1 MLYLDYAKPVKGG
14 YILNFFADKVEDMES
29 ITGGKEFVTKNG
41 TNYGVPL
48 KGSTVVIT
56 APDKEK
62 KTFVLDENGEWNEG
76 GLDPNQFYTKEAADE
91 KFMEKVGGSIT
102 GDLTVGGNLVVNGKT
117 TTVESENLA
126 VKDKLIEVAAGN
138 TAKLAAPAG
147 VFVPKYDGTNSGA
160 LVFDGDGIAYV
171 GDVVLDA
178 KGDIDVTKSDLA
190 ALAVKKDIP
199 TDYLVGGEQTT
210 TSAADGGAN
219 VFTFTK
225 ADGKTAT
232 FTVKN
237 GSKGSTGAKGEQGP
251 TGPAG
256 PTGPKGATGETG
268 AAGAKGDKG
277 DIGPQGPRGATGAT
291 GAAAGFGTPT
301 ATIDNATGVPSVT
314 VTASGEDTAKVFAF
328 AFKNLKGEKGEQGPA
343 GEKGATGPAGPT
355 GAAGAAGAK
364 GDVGPAGE
372 KGATGDAA
380 GFGTPTAS
388 VDSNVGTPSVTV
400 TASGPDT
407 AKVFA
412 FAFKNLKGA
421 AGAKGDAG
429 AKGEPGAAGAKGDTG
444 ASVTAIKLIK
454 DASGA
459 ITGGTATLSD
469 GTSVAITVTTAE
481 A

>member
-1 MLYLDYAKPVKGG
+1 MLYLDYAKPVDGG

-29 ITGGKEFVTKNG
+29 ITGGKEFITKNG

-91 KFMEKVGGSIT
+91 KFMEKAGGSIT

-138 TAKLAAPAG
+138 AAKLAAPAG
-147 VFVPKYDGTNSGA
+147 LVVPKYDGTNSGA

-171 GDVVLDA
+171 GDVVLNE
-178 KGDIDVTKSDLA
+178 KGDIDVSRSDLA

-199 TDYLVGGEQTT
+199 TDYLVGGEQTA
-210 TSAADGGAN
+210 TSEDDGGAN

-237 GSKGSTGAKGEQGP
+237 GSRGAIGPAGPAGAKGEQGEQGP

-256 PTGPKGATGETG
+256 AKGETGEAGPQGAVGPTGPKG
-268 AAGAKGDKG
+268 DKG
-277 DIGPQGPRGATGAT
+277 DEGPTGPQGP
-291 GAAAGFGTPT
+291 
-301 ATIDNATGVPSVT
+301 
-314 VTASGEDTAKVFAF
+314 
-328 AFKNLKGEKGEQGPA
+328 KGDA
-343 GEKGATGPAGPT
+343 
-355 GAAGAAGAK
+355 GAAGAAGAAGPK
-364 GDVGPAGE
+364 GDAGPQGPIGPTGPKGDQGETGPA
-372 KGATGDAA
+372 
-380 GFGTPTAS
+380 
-388 VDSNVGTPSVTV
+388 
-400 TASGPDT
+400 
-407 AKVFA
+407 
-412 FAFKNLKGA
+412 GA
-421 AGAKGDAG
+421 AGAKGA
-429 AKGEPGAAGAKGDTG
+429 TG
-444 ASVTAIKLIK
+444 AHVTGITLTK
-454 DASGA
+454 DSTGA
-459 ITGGTATLSD
+459 ITGGTASLSD
-469 GTSVAITVTTAE
+469 GTSVPITVTVAE

>member
-1 MLYLDYAKPVKGG
+1 MLYLDYAKPVEGG

-29 ITGGKEFVTKNG
+29 ITGGKEFITKNG

-91 KFMEKVGGSIT
+91 KFMEKAGGSIT

-138 TAKLAAPAG
+138 AAKLAAPAG
-147 VFVPKYDGTNSGA
+147 LVVPKYDGTNSGA

-171 GDVVLDA
+171 GDVVLNE
-178 KGDIDVTKSDLA
+178 KGDIDVSQSDLA

-199 TDYLVGGEQTT
+199 TDYLVGGEQTA
-210 TSAADGGAN
+210 TSEDDGGAN

-237 GSKGSTGAKGEQGP
+237 GSKGSTGAAGAKGEQGP
-251 TGPAG
+251 VGPAG
-256 PTGPKGATGETG
+256 PTGAAGPAG
-268 AAGAKGDKG
+268 AAGPKG
-277 DIGPQGPRGATGAT
+277 DIGPQGPKGAT

-301 ATIDNATGVPSVT
+301 ATVDNATGVPSVT
-314 VTASGEDTAKVFAF
+314 ITASGEDTAKVFAF

-343 GEKGATGPAGPT
+343 GPAGAAGAAGPKGDAGPQGPIGPT
-355 GAAGAAGAK
+355 GPKGDQGETGPAGAAGAK
-364 GDVGPAGE
+364 G
-372 KGATGDAA
+372 ATGAH
-380 GFGTPTAS
+380 
-388 VDSNVGTPSVTV
+388 
-400 TASGPDT
+400 
-407 AKVFA
+407 
-412 FAFKNLKGA
+412 
-421 AGAKGDAG
+421 
-429 AKGEPGAAGAKGDTG
+429 
-444 ASVTAIKLIK
+444 VTAITLTK
-454 DASGA
+454 DSTGA
-459 ITGGTATLSD
+459 ITGGTASLSD
-469 GTSVAITVTTAE
+469 GTSVPITVTVAE

>member
-1 MLYLDYAKPVKGG
+1 MLYLDYAKPVEGG
-14 YILNFFADKVEDMES
+14 YVLNFFADKVEDMES
-29 ITGGKEFVTKNG
+29 ITGGKEFITKNG

-56 APDKEK
+56 APDKAK
-62 KTFVLDENGEWNEG
+62 RTFVLDENGDWNEG
-76 GLDPNQFYTKEAADE
+76 GLNPNEFYTKEAADE
-91 KFMEKVGGSIT
+91 KFMEKAGGSIT
-102 GDLTVGGNLVVNGKT
+102 GDLTVGGNLVVNGKM

-147 VFVPKYDGTNSGA
+147 IFVPKYDGTNSGA

-171 GDVVLDA
+171 GDVVLNA
-178 KGDIDVTKSDLA
+178 NGDIDVAKSDLA
-190 ALAVKKDIP
+190 ALAVKKDVP
-199 TDYLVGGEQTT
+199 ADYLVGGEQTT
-210 TSAADGGAN
+210 TSTADGGAN

-237 GSKGSTGAKGEQGP
+237 GSKGSTGA

-256 PTGPKGATGETG
+256 PTGPKGETG
-268 AAGAKGDKG
+268 AAGATGAKGDKG

-328 AFKNLKGEKGEQGPA
+328 AFKNLKGEKGDQGPA
-343 GEKGATGPAGPT
+343 GPAGAVGATGPAGAKGDP

-364 GDVGPAGE
+364 GDA
-372 KGATGDAA
+372 
-380 GFGTPTAS
+380 
-388 VDSNVGTPSVTV
+388 
-400 TASGPDT
+400 
-407 AKVFA
+407 
-412 FAFKNLKGA
+412 
-421 AGAKGDAG
+421 
-429 AKGEPGAAGAKGDTG
+429 G

-459 ITGGTATLSD
+459 ITSGTATLSD
-469 GTSVAITVTTAE
+469 GTSVPITITTAE

>member
-1 MLYLDYAKPVKGG
+1 MLYLDYAKPVDGG

-29 ITGGKEFVTKNG
+29 ITGGKEFITKNG

-91 KFMEKVGGSIT
+91 KFMEKAGGSIT

-147 VFVPKYDGTNSGA
+147 LVVPKYDGTNSGA

-171 GDVVLDA
+171 GDVVLNA
-178 KGDIDVTKSDLA
+178 KGDIDVSQSDLA

-199 TDYLVGGEQTT
+199 TDYLVGGEQTA
-210 TSAADGGAN
+210 TSEDDGGAN

-237 GSKGSTGAKGEQGP
+237 GSKGSTGA
-251 TGPAG
+251 
-256 PTGPKGATGETG
+256 
-268 AAGAKGDKG
+268 AGAKGDQG
-277 DIGPQGPRGATGAT
+277 DIGPQGPKGAAGT
-291 GAAAGFGTPT
+291 AAGFGTPT
-301 ATIDNATGVPSVT
+301 ATVDNATGVPSVT
-314 VTASGEDTAKVFAF
+314 ITASGEDTAKVFAF

-343 GEKGATGPAGPT
+343 GPAGAAGPKGDAGPQGPIGPT
-355 GAAGAAGAK
+355 GPKGDQGETGPAGAAGAK
-364 GDVGPAGE
+364 G
-372 KGATGDAA
+372 ATGAHVT
-380 GFGTPTAS
+380 GITLTK
-388 VDSNVGTPSVTV
+388 DST
-400 TASGPDT
+400 
-407 AKVFA
+407 
-412 FAFKNLKGA
+412 
-421 AGAKGDAG
+421 
-429 AKGEPGAAGAKGDTG
+429 
-444 ASVTAIKLIK
+444 
-454 DASGA
+454 GA
-459 ITGGTATLSD
+459 ITGGTASLSD
-469 GTSVAITVTTAE
+469 GTSVPITVTTAE

>member
-29 ITGGKEFVTKNG
+29 ITGGKEFITKNG

-56 APDKEK
+56 APDQVKR
-62 KTFVLDENGEWNEG
+62 TFVLDENGDWNEG
-76 GLDPNQFYTKEAADE
+76 GLNPNEFYTKEAADE
-91 KFMEKVGGSIT
+91 KFMEKAGGSIT
-102 GDLTVGGNLVVNGKT
+102 GDLTVGGNLVVNGKM
-117 TTVESENLA
+117 TTVESENIA
-126 VKDKLIEVAAGN
+126 VKDKLIEVASGN

-147 VFVPKYDGTNSGA
+147 LVVPKYDGTNSGA

-171 GDVVLDA
+171 GDVVLNA
-178 KGDIDVTKSDLA
+178 KGDIDVAKSDLA

-199 TDYLVGGEQTT
+199 TNYLVGGEQTT
-210 TSAADGGAN
+210 TSSADGGSN

-225 ADGKTAT
+225 ADGETAT

-237 GSKGSTGAKGEQGP
+237 GSKGSTGPQGEQGP
-251 TGPAG
+251 VGPA
-256 PTGPKGATGETG
+256 GPKGATGETG
-268 AAGAKGDKG
+268 PAGAAGAKG

-291 GAAAGFGTPT
+291 GAAAGFGAPT

-328 AFKNLKGEKGEQGPA
+328 AFKNLKGEKGDQGP
-343 GEKGATGPAGPT
+343 
-355 GAAGAAGAK
+355 AGAAGAK
-364 GDVGPAGE
+364 GDTGETGPAGP
-372 KGATGDAA
+372 TG
-380 GFGTPTAS
+380 P
-388 VDSNVGTPSVTV
+388 
-400 TASGPDT
+400 
-407 AKVFA
+407 
-412 FAFKNLKGA
+412 
-421 AGAKGDAG
+421 AGAKGDTG
-429 AKGEPGAAGAKGDTG
+429 AKGEPGAAGAKGDAG
-444 ASVTAIKLIK
+444 ASVTAINLVK

>member
-1 MLYLDYAKPVKGG
+1 MLYLDYAKPVDGG
-14 YILNFFADKVEDMES
+14 YILNFFADKVEDMGS
-29 ITGGKEFVTKNG
+29 ITGGKEFITKNG

-91 KFMEKVGGSIT
+91 KFMEKAGGSIT

-138 TAKLAAPAG
+138 AAKLATPAG
-147 VFVPKYDGTNSGA
+147 LVVPKYDGTNSGA

-171 GDVVLDA
+171 GDVVLNA
-178 KGDIDVTKSDLA
+178 KGDIDVSQSDLA

-199 TDYLVGGEQTT
+199 TDYLVGGEQTA
-210 TSAADGGAN
+210 TSEDDGGAN

-237 GSKGSTGAKGEQGP
+237 GTKGS
-251 TGPAG
+251 
-256 PTGPKGATGETG
+256 TG

-277 DIGPQGPRGATGAT
+277 DIGPQGPKGAT

-301 ATIDNATGVPSVT
+301 ATVDNATGVPSVT
-314 VTASGEDTAKVFAF
+314 ITASGEDTAKVFAF

-343 GEKGATGPAGPT
+343 GPAGAAGAAGPKGNAGPQGPIGPT
-355 GAAGAAGAK
+355 GPKGDQGETGPAGAAGAK
-364 GDVGPAGE
+364 G
-372 KGATGDAA
+372 ATGAH
-380 GFGTPTAS
+380 
-388 VDSNVGTPSVTV
+388 
-400 TASGPDT
+400 
-407 AKVFA
+407 
-412 FAFKNLKGA
+412 
-421 AGAKGDAG
+421 
-429 AKGEPGAAGAKGDTG
+429 
-444 ASVTAIKLIK
+444 VTAITLTK
-454 DASGA
+454 DSTGA
-459 ITGGTATLSD
+459 ITGGTASLSD
-469 GTSVAITVTTAE
+469 GTSVSITVTVAE

>member
-1 MLYLDYAKPVKGG
+1 MLYLDYAKPVEGG

-29 ITGGKEFVTKNG
+29 ITGGKEFITKNG

-91 KFMEKVGGSIT
+91 KFMEKAGGSIT

-138 TAKLAAPAG
+138 AAKLAAPAG
-147 VFVPKYDGTNSGA
+147 LVVPKYDGTNSGA

-171 GDVVLDA
+171 GDVVLNE
-178 KGDIDVTKSDLA
+178 KGDIDVSKSDLA

-210 TSAADGGAN
+210 TSEDDGGAN

-237 GSKGSTGAKGEQGP
+237 GSKGA
-251 TGPAG
+251 
-256 PTGPKGATGETG
+256 TG
-268 AAGAKGDKG
+268 AAGAKGDQGPAGPAGAKGATGEAGPQGAVGPTGPKG
-277 DIGPQGPRGATGAT
+277 DKGDQGPTGPQGP
-291 GAAAGFGTPT
+291 
-301 ATIDNATGVPSVT
+301 
-314 VTASGEDTAKVFAF
+314 
-328 AFKNLKGEKGEQGPA
+328 KGDA
-343 GEKGATGPAGPT
+343 

-364 GDVGPAGE
+364 GDTGEAGPQGPVGPTGP
-372 KGATGDAA
+372 KGVA
-380 GFGTPTAS
+380 
-388 VDSNVGTPSVTV
+388 
-400 TASGPDT
+400 
-407 AKVFA
+407 
-412 FAFKNLKGA
+412 GA
-421 AGAKGDAG
+421 AGAKG
-429 AKGEPGAAGAKGDTG
+429 ETG
-444 ASVTAIKLIK
+444 AHVTGITLTK
-454 DASGA
+454 DSTGA
-459 ITGGTATLSD
+459 ITGGTASLSD
-469 GTSVAITVTTAE
+469 GTSVPITVTTAE

>member
-1 MLYLDYAKPVKGG
+1 MLYLDYAKPVEGG

-91 KFMEKVGGSIT
+91 KFMEKAGGSIT

-117 TTVESENLA
+117 TTVDSENLA

-147 VFVPKYDGTNSGA
+147 LVVPKYDGTNSGA

-178 KGDIDVTKSDLA
+178 KGDVDVAKSDLA

-210 TSAADGGAN
+210 TSTADGGDN

-237 GSKGSTGAKGEQGP
+237 GSKGSTGAAGAKGDQGP
-251 TGPAG
+251 AGPAG
-256 PTGPKGATGETG
+256 PTGETG
-268 AAGAKGDKG
+268 PAGPAGAKGDKG
-277 DIGPQGPRGATGAT
+277 EIGPQGPRGAT

-314 VTASGEDTAKVFAF
+314 ITASGEDTAKVFAF
-328 AFKNLKGEKGEQGPA
+328 AFKNLKGEKGDQGPA
-343 GEKGATGPAGPT
+343 GAKGATGET
-355 GAAGAAGAK
+355 
-364 GDVGPAGE
+364 GPA
-372 KGATGDAA
+372 
-380 GFGTPTAS
+380 
-388 VDSNVGTPSVTV
+388 
-400 TASGPDT
+400 
-407 AKVFA
+407 
-412 FAFKNLKGA
+412 
-421 AGAKGDAG
+421 
-429 AKGEPGAAGAKGDTG
+429 G
-444 ASVTAIKLIK
+444 ASVTAINLVK

-459 ITGGTATLSD
+459 ITSGTATLSD
-469 GTSVAITVTTAE
+469 GTSVPITVTTAE

>member
-1 MLYLDYAKPVKGG
+1 MLYLDYAKPVEGG

-29 ITGGKEFVTKNG
+29 IAGGKEFITKNG

-56 APDKEK
+56 APDQVKR
-62 KTFVLDENGEWNEG
+62 TFVLDENGNWNEG
-76 GLDPNQFYTKEAADE
+76 GLNPNEFYTKEAADE
-91 KFMEKVGGSIT
+91 KFMEKAGGSIT
-102 GDLTVGGNLVVNGKT
+102 GDLTVGGNLVVNGKM
-117 TTVESENLA
+117 TTVESENIA
-126 VKDKLIEVAAGN
+126 VKDKLIEVASGN

-147 VFVPKYDGTNSGA
+147 LVVPKYDGTNSGA

-171 GDVVLDA
+171 GDVVLNA
-178 KGDIDVTKSDLA
+178 KGDIDVSQSDLA
-190 ALAVKKDIP
+190 ALAVKEDIP
-199 TDYLVGGEQTT
+199 TDYLVGGEQTA
-210 TSAADGGAN
+210 TSEDDGGAN

-237 GSKGSTGAKGEQGP
+237 GSKGSTGPQGEQGP
-251 TGPAG
+251 VGPAG
-256 PTGPKGATGETG
+256 PKGETGEMGPAG
-268 AAGAKGDKG
+268 AAGAKG

-328 AFKNLKGEKGEQGPA
+328 AFKNLKGEKGDQGP
-343 GEKGATGPAGPT
+343 
-355 GAAGAAGAK
+355 AGAAGAK
-364 GDVGPAGE
+364 GD
-372 KGATGDAA
+372 T
-380 GFGTPTAS
+380 
-388 VDSNVGTPSVTV
+388 
-400 TASGPDT
+400 
-407 AKVFA
+407 
-412 FAFKNLKGA
+412 
-421 AGAKGDAG
+421 G
-429 AKGEPGAAGAKGDTG
+429 AKGEPGAAGAKGDAG
-444 ASVTAIKLIK
+444 ASVTAINLVK

-469 GTSVAITVTTAE
+469 GTSITITVTTAE

>member
-1 MLYLDYAKPVKGG
+1 MLYLDYAKPVEGG

-29 ITGGKEFVTKNG
+29 ITGGKEFITKNG

-62 KTFVLDENGEWNEG
+62 KTFVLDENGNWNEG
-76 GLDPNQFYTKEAADE
+76 GLNPNQFYTKEEADE
-91 KFMEKVGGSIT
+91 KFMEKAGGSIT

-138 TAKLAAPAG
+138 TAKLATPAG
-147 VFVPKYDGTNSGA
+147 LVVPKYDGTNSGA

-171 GDVVLDA
+171 GDVVLNE
-178 KGDIDVTKSDLA
+178 KGDIDVSQSDLA

-199 TDYLVGGEQTT
+199 ADYLVGGEQTT
-210 TSAADGGAN
+210 TSEADGGAN

-225 ADGKTAT
+225 ADGQTAT

-237 GSKGSTGAKGEQGP
+237 GSKGSTGTAGAKGEQGP
-251 TGPAG
+251 AGPAG
-256 PTGPKGATGETG
+256 PAGEVGPAG

-277 DIGPQGPRGATGAT
+277 DVGPQGPKGAT

-314 VTASGEDTAKVFAF
+314 ITASGEDTAKVFAF
-328 AFKNLKGEKGEQGPA
+328 AFKNLKGEQGPA
-343 GEKGATGPAGPT
+343 GPA

-364 GDVGPAGE
+364 GD
-372 KGATGDAA
+372 T
-380 GFGTPTAS
+380 
-388 VDSNVGTPSVTV
+388 
-400 TASGPDT
+400 
-407 AKVFA
+407 
-412 FAFKNLKGA
+412 
-421 AGAKGDAG
+421 G
-429 AKGEPGAAGAKGDTG
+429 AKGEPGAAGAKGDAG
-444 ASVTAIKLIK
+444 ASVTEIKLIK

-459 ITGGTATLSD
+459 ITSGTATLSD
-469 GTSVAITVTTAE
+469 GTSVPITITTAE

>member
-29 ITGGKEFVTKNG
+29 ITGGKEFITKNG

-76 GLDPNQFYTKEAADE
+76 GLNPNQFYTKEAADE
-91 KFMEKVGGSIT
+91 KFMEKAGGSIT

-117 TTVESENLA
+117 TTVDSENLA

-138 TAKLAAPAG
+138 AAKLAAPAG
-147 VFVPKYDGTNSGA
+147 LVVPKYDGTNSGA

-171 GDVVLDA
+171 GDVVLNEN
-178 KGDIDVTKSDLA
+178 GDIDVAQSDLA

-199 TDYLVGGEQTT
+199 TDYLVGGEQTE
-210 TSAADGGAN
+210 TSAADGGDN

-232 FTVKN
+232 FIVKN
-237 GSKGSTGAKGEQGP
+237 GSKGSTGAAGAVGPQGP
-251 TGPAG
+251 AGVKGDRGEAGPAG
-256 PTGPKGATGETG
+256 PAGAKGEIGPQGPKGATGPAGEAGPAGETG
-268 AAGAKGDKG
+268 PAGPK
-277 DIGPQGPRGATGAT
+277 GAT

-301 ATIDNATGVPSVT
+301 ATIDDATGVPSVT

-328 AFKNLKGEKGEQGPA
+328 AFKNLKGEKGDQGPA
-343 GEKGATGPAGPT
+343 GAKGATGEAGPAGP
-355 GAAGAAGAK
+355 
-364 GDVGPAGE
+364 
-372 KGATGDAA
+372 KGATGEAGPAGPKGDAGPA
-380 GFGTPTAS
+380 GPKGATGEP
-388 VDSNVGTPSVTV
+388 
-400 TASGPDT
+400 
-407 AKVFA
+407 
-412 FAFKNLKGA
+412 GA

-429 AKGEPGAAGAKGDTG
+429 A
-444 ASVTAIKLIK
+444 SVTAIKLVK

-469 GTSVAITVTTAE
+469 GTSVPITITTAE

>member
-1 MLYLDYAKPVKGG
+1 MLYLDYAKPVEGG
-14 YILNFFADKVEDMES
+14 YVLNFFADKVEDMES
-29 ITGGKEFVTKNG
+29 ITGGKEFITKNG

-56 APDKEK
+56 APDKAK
-62 KTFVLDENGEWNEG
+62 RTFVLDENGDWNEG
-76 GLDPNQFYTKEAADE
+76 GLNPNEFYTKEAADE
-91 KFMEKVGGSIT
+91 KFMEKAGGSIT
-102 GDLTVGGNLVVNGKT
+102 GDLTVGGNLVVNGKM

-147 VFVPKYDGTNSGA
+147 IFVPKYDGTNSGA

-171 GDVVLDA
+171 GDVVLNA
-178 KGDIDVTKSDLA
+178 NGDIDVAKSDLV

-199 TDYLVGGEQTT
+199 ADYLVGGEQTT
-210 TSAADGGAN
+210 TSTADGGAN

-237 GSKGSTGAKGEQGP
+237 GSKGSTGATGA

-256 PTGPKGATGETG
+256 PTGPKGETG
-268 AAGAKGDKG
+268 AAGAPGAKGDKG
-277 DIGPQGPRGATGAT
+277 DIGPQGPKGATGAT

-301 ATIDNATGVPSVT
+301 ATIDNATGTPSVT

-328 AFKNLKGEKGEQGPA
+328 AFKNLKGAKGDQGPA
-343 GEKGATGPAGPT
+343 GEKGATGETGP
-355 GAAGAAGAK
+355 AGAAGA
-364 GDVGPAGE
+364 

-388 VDSNVGTPSVTV
+388 VDANVGTPSVTV

-421 AGAKGDAG
+421 TGATGPAG
-429 AKGEPGAAGAKGDTG
+429 AKGEPGAAGAKGDAG

-459 ITGGTATLSD
+459 ITSGTATLSD

>member
-29 ITGGKEFVTKNG
+29 ITGGKEFITKNG

-62 KTFVLDENGEWNEG
+62 RTFVLDENGEWNEG

-91 KFMEKVGGSIT
+91 KFMEKAGGSIT

-117 TTVESENLA
+117 TTVDSENLA

-147 VFVPKYDGTNSGA
+147 LVVPKYDGTNSGA

-210 TSAADGGAN
+210 TSTTDGGNN

-237 GSKGSTGAKGEQGP
+237 GSKGSTGEAGATGPQGP

-256 PTGPKGATGETG
+256 PTGATGPAG

-277 DIGPQGPRGATGAT
+277 EIGPQGPKGAT

-301 ATIDNATGVPSVT
+301 ATIDNATGVPSVA
-314 VTASGEDTAKVFAF
+314 VTASGE
-328 AFKNLKGEKGEQGPA
+328 
-343 GEKGATGPAGPT
+343 
-355 GAAGAAGAK
+355 
-364 GDVGPAGE
+364 
-372 KGATGDAA
+372 
-380 GFGTPTAS
+380 
-388 VDSNVGTPSVTV
+388 
-400 TASGPDT
+400 DT

-429 AKGEPGAAGAKGDTG
+429 A
-444 ASVTAIKLIK
+444 SVTAINLVK

-459 ITGGTATLSD
+459 ITGGTASLSD
-469 GTSVAITVTTAE
+469 GTSVQITITTAE

>member
-1 MLYLDYAKPVKGG
+1 MLYLDYAKPVDGG

-29 ITGGKEFVTKNG
+29 ITGGKEFITKNG

-91 KFMEKVGGSIT
+91 KFMEKAGGSIT
-102 GDLTVGGNLVVNGKT
+102 GDLTVGGNLIVNGKT

-138 TAKLAAPAG
+138 AVKLAAPAG
-147 VFVPKYDGTNSGA
+147 LVVPKYDGTNSGA

-171 GDVVLDA
+171 GDAVLNE
-178 KGDIDVTKSDLA
+178 KGDIDVSKSDLA

-210 TSAADGGAN
+210 TSEDDGGAN

-237 GSKGSTGAKGEQGP
+237 GSKGSTGA
-251 TGPAG
+251 
-256 PTGPKGATGETG
+256 
-268 AAGAKGDKG
+268 AGAKGDKG
-277 DIGPQGPRGATGAT
+277 DIGPQGPKGAT

-301 ATIDNATGVPSVT
+301 ATVDNATGVPSVT
-314 VTASGEDTAKVFAF
+314 ITASGEDTAKVFAF

-343 GEKGATGPAGPT
+343 GPAGAAGAAGPKGDAGPQGPIGPT
-355 GAAGAAGAK
+355 GPKGDQGETGPAGAAGAK
-364 GDVGPAGE
+364 G
-372 KGATGDAA
+372 ATGAH
-380 GFGTPTAS
+380 
-388 VDSNVGTPSVTV
+388 
-400 TASGPDT
+400 
-407 AKVFA
+407 
-412 FAFKNLKGA
+412 
-421 AGAKGDAG
+421 
-429 AKGEPGAAGAKGDTG
+429 
-444 ASVTAIKLIK
+444 VTAITLTK
-454 DASGA
+454 DSTGA
-459 ITGGTATLSD
+459 ITGGTASLSD
-469 GTSVAITVTTAE
+469 GTSVPITVTVAE

>member
-1 MLYLDYAKPVKGG
+1 MLYLDYAKPVEGG
-14 YILNFFADKVEDMES
+14 YILNFFADKVEDMDS

-91 KFMEKVGGSIT
+91 KFMEKAGGSIT

-117 TTVESENLA
+117 TTVDSENLA

-147 VFVPKYDGTNSGA
+147 LVVPKYDGTNSGA
-160 LVFDGDGIAYV
+160 LVFDGEGIAYV

-178 KGDIDVTKSDLA
+178 KGDIDVAKSDLA

-199 TDYLVGGEQTT
+199 TNYLVGGEQTK
-210 TSAADGGAN
+210 TSSADGGSN

-225 ADGKTAT
+225 ADGEIAT

-237 GSKGSTGAKGEQGP
+237 GSKGSTGPQGEQGP
-251 TGPAG
+251 VGPAGPKGETGETGPAG
-256 PTGPKGATGETG
+256 PAG
-268 AAGAKGDKG
+268 AAGAKG
-277 DIGPQGPRGATGAT
+277 DIGPQGPRGATGA
-291 GAAAGFGTPT
+291 
-301 ATIDNATGVPSVT
+301 
-314 VTASGEDTAKVFAF
+314 
-328 AFKNLKGEKGEQGPA
+328 
-343 GEKGATGPAGPT
+343 
-355 GAAGAAGAK
+355 
-364 GDVGPAGE
+364 
-372 KGATGDAA
+372 
-380 GFGTPTAS
+380 
-388 VDSNVGTPSVTV
+388 
-400 TASGPDT
+400 
-407 AKVFA
+407 
-412 FAFKNLKGA
+412 
-421 AGAKGDAG
+421 AGAKGDA
-429 AKGEPGAAGAKGDTG
+429 G

-459 ITGGTATLSD
+459 ITSGTATLSD